1 MNKFILVLAFWLTP
15 FFLQADIWTDGM
27 VDVKAPKSEMQVIIN
42 SATHPALIGQELSS
56 FGTGFCADYYDQYY
70 TAKLSTGQYK
80 NPRGE
85 LLQSSTT
92 FKQVKCTHDLY
103 NDYACSGGIGDYC
116 NLQGESSIG
125 TFNAGAVEILTS
137 SCPPDGFPY
146 HTYSITNEE
155 GDVTGC
161 ANPSQISQIDE
172 CNVNSTQEYLSVP
185 VTVSSGCFETANGSS
200 CKYNAVGFGGGV
212 QAYALDLEGD
222 CYSEILPDIEG
233 SELPTPEDSGSMC
246 VEWGGTG
253 LICPENPED
262 HCSGGSSTYS
272 GGSIASCDVGC
283 GQVNGVFTC
292 IDNDLDN
299 DGLPDFLD
307 PDIDGDG
314 IPNGED
320 LDSDGDGQD
329 DPITN
334 GGNGS
339 GGGTGSGSVDLTPVV
354 NKLEEIKKSISE
366 TNVQLIQSPTEDA
379 ASFYT
384 STYEDGLQGIW
395 DESKADFESSEFV
408 VFLDT
413 FKQVPSGG
421 TAAASQMCFNL
432 GALGNLGCGEL
443 SPDSRIWAAIRIFIL
458 VTAGFLCRAI
468 LFGG

>member
-1 MNKFILVLAFWLTP
+1 
-15 FFLQADIWTDGM
+15 
-27 VDVKAPKSEMQVIIN
+27 
-42 SATHPALIGQELSS
+42 
-56 FGTGFCADYYDQYY
+56 
-70 TAKLSTGQYK
+70 
-80 NPRGE
+80 
-85 LLQSSTT
+85 
-92 FKQVKCTHDLY
+92 
-103 NDYACSGGIGDYC
+103 
-116 NLQGESSIG
+116 
-125 TFNAGAVEILTS
+125 
-137 SCPPDGFPY
+137 
-146 HTYSITNEE
+146 YSISNEE
-155 GDVTGC
+155 GEVTGC
-161 ANPSQISQIDE
+161 ANPVQISQVDE

-200 CKYNAVGFGGGV
+200 CKYNAVAFGGGV

-222 CYSEILPDIEG
+222 CYSEAFPDIVG
-233 SELPTPEDSGSMC
+233 SELPTPEDADSMC
-246 VEWGGTG
+246 VAWGGTG

-262 HCSGGSSTYS
+262 HCTGGSTYAN
-272 GGSIASCDVGC
+272 GAIADCDVGC
-283 GQVNGVFTC
+283 GEVNGIFTC
-292 IDNDLDN
+292 IDNDLDS

-314 IPNGED
+314 IPNEED

-339 GGGTGSGSVDLTPVV
+339 GGSGGGTGSGSVDLGPVV

-366 TNVQLIQSPTEDA
+366 TNVPLIQSPTEDA

-384 STYEDGLQGIW
+384 TTYEDGLQGIW